1 MNEIPSE
8 MLRGHIDTIILLC
21 LIENDM
27 HTNQIKEEIEKR
39 AGGDFQLKQ
48 GTFYSALQRIVK
60 QGYVKEYRNSKTD
73 DGVRRKFYQLTE
85 KGKVYIDDNKDK
97 WTYSREMINI
107 LTETP
112 KQDKTEI
119 PKNNVQKEPVVNKEI
134 EEESS
139 PEEALQEFLSA
150 NMVNEVPEEKTVKA
164 LEPEPVKEE
173 EPVKPVKKSP
183 KVESKQQDNYDLFKY
198 IDLTQSEIYEEEKV
212 TETEPVTET
221 TNPKEEQKTDEVTPN
236 IEEVVE
242 KVVEKVVERV
252 VERLPE
258 AKEEPKKEEQMDEVA
273 ISSND
278 EQQQPEQNDTKIVFV
293 ETIPQQNESVQN
305 DLIEVKKDRIAPE
318 NDDFYNGEQPITGD
332 YKLVLSNIFDDDKPK
347 KEKISEVVY
356 QEGMDINR
364 FFGEETT
371 TVERVEP
378 EPIIPPKKEKVK
390 PLKQKQKP
398 IKQREEQIE
407 TYKKQEVVKHP
418 YYDFSDIQSMADR
431 EGFRIK
437 VSSSDRKQDSGRILI
452 NKLLFHSSLTFFLVI
467 LVETVLIYFA
477 TKDIAQLSFMPYG
490 IFLGIMALMPIYT
503 AIAYIINKD
512 KKVYKISSFKSSLEL
527 LAIIMLNLVIIEIVC
542 CVLANLDFSNQQLVV
557 RYVLYPI
564 LFIINLP
571 IYLFIK
577 YLKLDK
583 NNYYM

>member
-21 LIENDM
+21 LTENDM

-85 KGKVYIDDNKDK
+85 KGKIYIDDNKDK
-97 WTYSREMINI
+97 WTYSREMINVLI
-107 LTETP
+107 ETP
-112 KQDKTEI
+112 KQNKTEI
-119 PKNNVQKEPVVNKEI
+119 FKNNVQEETIADKHI
-134 EEESS
+134 EEEAS
-139 PEEALQEFLSA
+139 PEDALNEFLSA
-150 NMVNEVPEEKTVKA
+150 NMVKEVPEDKTVKA
-164 LEPEPVKEE
+164 IESVKEE
-173 EPVKPVKKSP
+173 PIKQVKKAT
-183 KVESKQQDNYDLFKY
+183 KNENKIQDNYDLFKY
-198 IDLTQSEIYEEEKV
+198 IDLTQSEIFEEEKV
-212 TETEPVTET
+212 TETTEAETET
-221 TNPKEEQKTDEVTPN
+221 VNSQEEQKSAEVTPK

-258 AKEEPKKEEQMDEVA
+258 VKEEPKEENKNAEVA
-273 ISSND
+273 VSSSD
-278 EQQQPEQNDTKIVFV
+278 GEQQSEQNNTKINFV
-293 ETIPQQNESVQN
+293 EEIPKNDSQNRLV
-305 DLIEVKKDRIAPE
+305 DAKKDKIAPE

-332 YKLVLSNIFDDDKPK
+332 YKSILSNIFDDDKPK
-347 KEKISEVVY
+347 KDKVSEIVY

-364 FFGEETT
+364 FFGEKTT
-371 TVERVEP
+371 ITERKEP
-378 EPIIPPKKEKVK
+378 EQISPKKEKVK
-390 PLKQKQKP
+390 SQKQKS
-398 IKQREEQIE
+398 INREEQIE

-418 YYDFSDIQSMADR
+418 YYDFSDIQSMADK

-437 VSSSDRKQDSGRILI
+437 VSSNDRKQDSGRILI
-452 NKLLFHSSLTFFLVI
+452 NKLLFHTSLSFFLVI
-467 LVETVLIYFA
+467 LVETILVYFA

-503 AIAYIINKD
+503 AIVYIINKD

-527 LAIIMLNLVIIEIVC
+527 LAIIMLNLIIIEIVC